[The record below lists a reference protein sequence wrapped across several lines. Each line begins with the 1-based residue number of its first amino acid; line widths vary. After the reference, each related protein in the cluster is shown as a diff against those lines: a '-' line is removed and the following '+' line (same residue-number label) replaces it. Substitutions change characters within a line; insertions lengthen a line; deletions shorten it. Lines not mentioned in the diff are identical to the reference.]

1 MMKKIILACH
11 IVHNKQENSLE
22 EMKNILLDVF
32 GFALQKKCRVKNVSL
47 WICFEDLGAYMTFY
61 KFKL

>member
-1 MMKKIILACH
+1 MTYSPQQTRKLFRRNEKYLP
-11 IVHNKQENSLE
+11 
-22 EMKNILLDVF
+22 DVF
-32 GFALQKKCRVKNVSL
+32 GFALPKKFRVKNVSL